1 MRQTGSRRPS
11 AARDPIVRAKIER
24 ALAGNAIAQAAKLAE
39 TALAHGDLDP
49 MILNLVAWRRE
60 EAGDYVGAHR
70 LLQQAL
76 TLAPGDPLILGA
88 IGAVLRK
95 EGLLDEA
102 VAVLDQAIAAA
113 PLHAATWLERG
124 YVFDALRFWDE
135 ARTSYEQALALDPM
149 LAPALAKLADGAAK
163 NGDARTGRDLAD
175 RALAIDPREP
185 TALCAMAT
193 IDIEGRD
200 GISAEARMTALLK
213 TAVKGD
219 DRTRAFTLLGDALD
233 RQDRPHEA
241 FTAYTRAQRN
251 FRSIYTK
258 ALSPTADR
266 PSHRSFIETIAQ
278 QVRDAGIRPRATAED
293 QGSDPV
299 AGAATRHVFLLGYPR
314 SGTTL
319 VENVLASAPDVIA
332 LEERDTLVDTDEVL
346 VANDGTMPALDT
358 LEPARLQAFRT
369 AYWQRVT
376 AMAGGV
382 VGKTFVDMNPF
393 NGIKLPIIAR
403 LFPDAKILIMRRDP
417 RDIVL
422 SCYRINFTPSTAA
435 WAFSDLDETA
445 RHYDA
450 LMRLTELCREYLPLS
465 YYEVRYDRLVTE
477 FEDTVRELATF
488 LGLPWTEDFR
498 KFDRTAQNRG
508 VRTASATQVRR
519 GLFDGRGQWR
529 RYADELAPVL
539 PILAPWVARFGVAT

>member
-1 MRQTGSRRPS
+1 MRKTGSRRPS
-11 AARDPIVRAKIER
+11 VAGDPALRAKIER

-39 TALAHGDLDP
+39 TALARGDLDP
-49 MILNLVAWRRE
+49 MVLNLVAWQRE
-60 EAGDYVGAHR
+60 ESGDYAGAHR
-70 LLQQAL
+70 LLRQAL
-76 TLAPGDPLILGA
+76 ALAPGDPLILGA

-113 PLHAATWLERG
+113 PFHAATWLERG
-124 YVFDALRFWDE
+124 YAFDALRSWAE
-135 ARTSYEQALALDPM
+135 ARASYEHALALDPM

-163 NGDARTGRDLAD
+163 DGDTETGRHLAG
-175 RALAIDPREP
+175 RALTIDPREP

-193 IDIEGRD
+193 IDIEERNGA
-200 GISAEARMTALLK
+200 SAEARMAALLK

-233 RQDRPHEA
+233 RQDRTHEA
-241 FTAYTRAQRN
+241 FAAYGRAQRN
-251 FRSIYTK
+251 FRAIYTTT
-258 ALSPTADR
+258 LSPSPDR
-266 PSHRSFIETIAQ
+266 PSHRSFIETIEA
-278 QVRDAGIRPRATAED
+278 QVREAGAQNVAVPRTEGFAE
-293 QGSDPV
+293 V

-319 VENVLASAPDVIA
+319 VENVLASALDVVA

-358 LEPARLQAFRT
+358 LGPATVEALRT

-376 AMAGGV
+376 AMAGDV
-382 VGKTFVDMNPF
+382 RGKTFVDMNPF

-403 LFPDAKILIMRRDP
+403 LFPDARILIMRRDP

-435 WAFSDLDETA
+435 WAFSDVAETA

-450 LMRLTELCREYLPLS
+450 LMRLTELCREHLPLAFH
-465 YYEVRYDRLVTE
+465 EVRYDRLVSD
-477 FEDTVRELATF
+477 FEQTVRELAAF
-488 LGLPWTEDFR
+488 LELPWTEDFR
-498 KFDRTAQNRG
+498 RFDRTAQTRG
-508 VRTASATQVRR
+508 VRTASAGQVRR

-539 PILAPWVARFGVAT
+539 PILAPWIERYGFAP